1 MTPKSRAPAPR
12 GSSSRFPRCLVG
24 ARRLATRG
32 AIPASAPRAAPGEW
46 PRAEDREAPG
56 ADQSRPRV
64 GVFVIH
70 MEETWRRPG
79 PRSPSALRAATS
91 AAVALSSRAGGGAD
105 MELWSPRRLLHRALC
120 GEQGKTRGAAEPGE
134 EGSKW
139 RTTGK
144 KAPAPASP
152 NAVQEEREEPLLF
165 YAPPFPFFPLKRFG
179 GRSARCAVPSWT
191 TLVIG
196 FFGAQ
201 SSGLAHAESRR
212 EVAGGGDGTGVRE
225 SSTRGRGA
233 GRALQLDW
241 VSVDFTLQRTRQPPL
256 SSSRDYIPVKRFR
269 KEGGLA
275 RNSPGL

>member
-46 PRAEDREAPG
+46 PRAEDRVAPG

-139 RTTGK
+139 RTTGGK
-144 KAPAPASP
+144 K
-152 NAVQEEREEPLLF
+152 L
-165 YAPPFPFFPLKRFG
+165 PPQLPQTPCKRKEKN
-179 GRSARCAVPSWT
+179 PSY
-191 TLVIG
+191 
-196 FFGAQ
+196 FM
-201 SSGLAHAESRR
+201 
-212 EVAGGGDGTGVRE
+212 
-225 SSTRGRGA
+225 
-233 GRALQLDW
+233 
-241 VSVDFTLQRTRQPPL
+241 PPL
-256 SSSRDYIPVKRFR
+256 SIFSS
-269 KEGGLA
+269 
-275 RNSPGL
+275 

>member
-1 MTPKSRAPAPR
+1 MRPWRSPRARAAALTWSCGPRAGFCTAPSAGSR
-12 GSSSRFPRCLVG
+12 V
-24 ARRLATRG
+24 RLAGR
-32 AIPASAPRAAPGEW
+32 RNREK
-46 PRAEDREAPG
+46 REA
-56 ADQSRPRV
+56 S
-64 GVFVIH
+64 
-70 MEETWRRPG
+70 
-79 PRSPSALRAATS
+79 
-91 AAVALSSRAGGGAD
+91 
-105 MELWSPRRLLHRALC
+105 
-120 GEQGKTRGAAEPGE
+120 GEQR
-134 EGSKW
+134 
-139 RTTGK
+139 GK